1 MRIYAEGTT
10 GIFQMGQRNPSMNQR
25 CTENAKQPAER
36 RMDTAAISPRGK
48 SSSVLANLM
57 NQKELIQMNK
67 DSLIKRSLDEESGIG
82 ASNLSEQ
89 LEEYEKQLED
99 LDRQIASEMTKQ
111 AENEPGTENT
121 YQNPQNTNASDADEN
136 ISRLTELSTDL
147 DQAQTSVQAQTRREG
162 EKRVCETEIET
173 GGSVAAKHKLEK
185 LEEKEWLTAQIKPV
199 LKRLR
204 S

>member
-1 MRIYAEGTT
+1 MRIYAGCVP
-10 GIFQMGQRNPSMNQR
+10 GIFQAGQRNPSMNQR
-25 CTENAKQPAER
+25 YTENIKQPTER
-36 RMDTAAISPRGK
+36 RMDAAVISPQGK

-82 ASNLSEQ
+82 SSNLKEQ

-99 LDRQIASEMTKQ
+99 LDRQIASEMTKR
-111 AENEPGTENT
+111 AENDPETENT
-121 YQNPQNTNASDADEN
+121 YQNSRNTNASDADEN
-136 ISRLTELSTDL
+136 ISRLTDLSMDL

-162 EKRVCETEIET
+162 EKRVCETEIEV
-173 GGSVAAKHKLEK
+173 GGSVAAKHKLEE
-185 LEEKEWLTAQIKPV
+185 LEEKERLTAQIKPV
-199 LKRLR
+199 LERLH